1 MHRFRFIFGLSFLYF
16 TASTAFAASSSADA
30 AHLHVQLIV
39 PAAQLNLGASSN
51 AGLYFKLEPGWHVYW
66 QNAGDS
72 GEPPRLQWSLPKGIT
87 AGPMQFPAPS
97 RLPLGPFMDFGYENE
112 VLFPF
117 SLDVA
122 SSAKPGPVALDA
134 KVNWLVCREVC
145 MPGKAELEV
154 DRVIPATTGQG
165 AELSP
170 DKEIYDRLVGQLPKS
185 FPSTDTAVFQPTAT
199 GFRLAVTTGQRET
212 QAAFFPEDENI
223 LDNPAPQVLTPT
235 PEGFFLDVK
244 RDANLAANPAKL
256 NGVIELSG
264 GRNYE
269 IEAPAGTITS
279 AISGLLPCGTG
290 ALAKSQLTL
299 LRIVGLAFLGGLL
312 LNLMPCVFPV
322 LFLKGLAL
330 VNSGNEEKHKLR
342 AHGFVYAIGILV
354 SFWALVALLLAL
366 RAAGATLGWGFQ
378 FQSPVFLSLMA
389 GLLFFLGLSL
399 AGQFEIGLTLTSAG
413 GSLAA
418 KQGFA
423 GSFFTGVLAV
433 VVATPCTAPFMGAAI
448 GYALA
453 QPAAVT
459 FAVFTSLALGLA
471 APYVALT
478 LQPAWTRILPRPGV
492 WMDILKQAIS
502 VPIFGT
508 VIWLTWVV
516 AQAYGANLLVALLAI
531 FLLLAI
537 AGWFLGR
544 WPAQRWATT
553 VAGLILVA
561 ALVACITAP
570 RGLSG
575 GPSSAPTLPSSE
587 GPAARSDTWQPWSAD
602 AVQHALAE
610 GQPVFVD
617 FTASWCLSC
626 QVNERVALDRPEV
639 VQAFAAAN
647 VALFR
652 ADWTRADPAITQ
664 ALTDLGRSGVPVYAL
679 YTPGQS
685 EPQLLPQVL
694 TPGIVTDA
702 LSKLRKSAA
711 GQLGAA
717 AGIAEFSTF
726 CYHDSTGGRMA
737 QILIRKVDE
746 RVKARLQRRA
756 KRNGRSMEAE
766 VREIVTDAL
775 KREEKTPEVGF
786 GTASVALFSG
796 NGVFLD
802 KPIREWR
809 GFPLKPINFDE

>member
-1 MHRFRFIFGLSFLYF
+1 MRRFRFIFGFVFLCVA
-16 TASTAFAASSSADA
+16 ASSAFAASNSADA

-39 PAAQLNLGASSN
+39 PAAQLNRGASSN
-51 AGLYFKLEPGWHVYW
+51 AGLYFKLEAGWHVYW

-72 GEPPRLQWSLPKGIT
+72 GEPPHITWTLPAGVIAGSL
-87 AGPMQFPAPS
+87 QFPAPR
-97 RLPLGPFMDFGYENE
+97 RLPLGPLMDFGYENE

-122 SSAKPGPVALDA
+122 SSARPGPVALEA

-145 MPGKAELEV
+145 IPGKAELEV
-154 DRVIPATTGQG
+154 DRAIPATPAQV

-170 DKEIYDRLVGQLPKS
+170 DKEIYDRLVGQLPTS
-185 FPSTDTAVFQPTAT
+185 LPSTGTAVFQSTAT
-199 GFRLAVTTGQRET
+199 GFRLAVSTGQRET
-212 QAAFFPEDENI
+212 QAAFFPEDENV
-223 LDNPAPQVLTPT
+223 LDNPASQSLTQTKTGLVLD
-235 PEGFFLDVK
+235 LK
-244 RDANLAANPAKL
+244 KDANLTASPAQLK
-256 NGVIELSG
+256 GVLELSG

-269 IEAPAGTITS
+269 IVALPGTVAAPITAVGFS
-279 AISGLLPCGTG
+279 PMGL
-290 ALAKSQLTL
+290 A
-299 LRIVGLAFLGGLL
+299 RIVGLAFLGGLL

-342 AHGFVYAIGILV
+342 AHGFVYTIGILV
-354 SFWALVALLLAL
+354 SFWALVALLLVL

-418 KQGFA
+418 KQGYA

-459 FAVFTSLALGLA
+459 FAVFTALALGLA

-478 LQPAWTRILPRPGV
+478 LQPAWTRLLPKPGL

-508 VIWLTWVV
+508 VIWLAWVV
-516 AQAYGANLLVALLAI
+516 AGAYGAGLLLALLSE

-544 WPAQRWATT
+544 WPAKRWATI
-553 VAGLILVA
+553 VAVLIVLIVVA
-561 ALVACITAP
+561 ACVVAPKKFAAALSSASAQP
-570 RGLSG
+570 SSG
-575 GPSSAPTLPSSE
+575 GNAASSA
-587 GPAARSDTWQPWSAD
+587 WQPWSAD
-602 AVQHALAE
+602 AVQRALAA

-639 VQAFAAAN
+639 MQAFAAAN

-652 ADWTRADPAITQ
+652 ADWTREDPAITQ

-685 EPQLLPQVL
+685 TPQLLPQVL

-702 LSKLRKSAA
+702 LSGLYKTAA
-711 GQLGAA
+711 T
-717 AGIAEFSTF
+717 ESSP
-726 CYHDSTGGRMA
+726 DSSR
-737 QILIRKVDE
+737 Q
-746 RVKARLQRRA
+746 
-756 KRNGRSMEAE
+756 
-766 VREIVTDAL
+766 
-775 KREEKTPEVGF
+775 P
-786 GTASVALFSG
+786 
-796 NGVFLD
+796 
-802 KPIREWR
+802 
-809 GFPLKPINFDE
+809 